1 MSSLVEGF
9 LHLMALVFERQRWYF
24 VVLHAFLL
32 LLMIGFSLIIAIVVS
47 KLFGRLDGSAMSLVL
62 TVLMSFMFAA
72 ALAALWW
79 VFVALVKKT
88 ASK

>member
-1 MSSLVEGF
+1 MSSLLEGF

-24 VVLHAFLL
+24 AVLHAFLL
-32 LLMIGFSLIIAIVVS
+32 LLMIGFSLVIAIVVS
-47 KLFGRLDGSAMSLVL
+47 KLFGRLDGTLIRFLL
-62 TVLMSFMFAA
+62 TAAMSFMFAA

-88 ASK
+88 ASR